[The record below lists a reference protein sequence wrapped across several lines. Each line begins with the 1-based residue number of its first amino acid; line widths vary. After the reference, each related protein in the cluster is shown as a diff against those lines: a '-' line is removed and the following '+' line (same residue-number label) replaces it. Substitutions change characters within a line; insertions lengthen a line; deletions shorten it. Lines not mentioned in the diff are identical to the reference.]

1 MIDIR
6 VTIRC
11 PEILQAAETI
21 TAALGGSRAAVEAP
35 QPAVV
40 QTPTPAPTAQ
50 PMPAVTHQV
59 TTGDPLPENVV
70 QITTTT
76 PPTAELPPELTQA
89 HAPIAPV
96 APAAAPTVTAAQ
108 VARAG
113 AMLYQTNE
121 AARPQLAALL
131 QQYGVKAAMDVPQDK
146 LAGFA
151 DALRALGAK
160 L

>member
-11 PEILQAAETI
+11 PEILQAAEAI
-21 TAALGGSRAAVEAP
+21 AAALGGSRAAVEAP
-35 QPAVV
+35 QPTVV

-70 QITTTT
+70 QITTAT
-76 PPTAELPPELTQA
+76 PAAELPPELTQA

-96 APAAAPTVTAAQ
+96 APAAAPTVTAAR

-113 AMLYQTNE
+113 AMLYQTC
-121 AARPQLAALL
+121 ADARPQLAALL

-146 LAGFA
+146 LAEFA
-151 DALRALGAK
+151 DALRALGAQ